1 MDHRTVKLGK
11 RPARHDPRTLRLGDY
26 LLPRL
31 PTPKPRVD
39 YTTKVPAGQWGMMA
53 NDKIGDCTCAAAGHM
68 IEEWTA
74 WSKPKMIVP
83 ADRDIVRAYSAITGY
98 DPKDPATDQGPTSS
112 TCSSIGVSKGLPA
125 TGSWPSSRSSRATTT
140 TCAMRSSCSATA
152 TSASR
157 YRSARRTNGSGP
169 CLPAGRSDPG
179 PPGRGAGTPSPSSAT
194 IPAPS
199 RSWPGAHS
207 SA

>member
-74 WSKPKMIVP
+74 WIMCP
-83 ADRDIVRAYSAITGY
+83 AAAQVQSPILSFAIM
-98 DPKDPATDQGPTSS
+98 PH
-112 TCSSIGVSKGLPA
+112 C
-125 TGSWPSSRSSRATTT
+125 
-140 TCAMRSSCSATA
+140 
-152 TSASR
+152 
-157 YRSARRTNGSGP
+157 
-169 CLPAGRSDPG
+169 PAG
-179 PPGRGAGTPSPSSAT
+179 TLVV
-194 IPAPS
+194 
-199 RSWPGAHS
+199 
-207 SA
+207 